1 MYRTLWFLVETAGS
15 LLAGVCLLRALAW
28 RARLSPHDPLHRFA
42 IAATDWLVKPLRKV
56 LPASRT
62 NDWASIVAAL
72 AVALVLA
79 VVWSLLF
86 SHGRAPMFGSILL
99 LAVFW
104 VLKWSI
110 YLVIGLVLIQA
121 LMSWVNPHAPLAPV
135 VDQLT
140 RPFLAP
146 LRRIVPLVGGVDL
159 SPLVLIVLAQ
169 VLLTLLETGFVSLV
183 AIP

>member
-1 MYRTLWFLVETAGS
+1 MFRALWLLIETFGS
-15 LLAGVCLLRALAW
+15 LLAMACILRALAW
-28 RARLSPHDPLHRFA
+28 RGQLSPRNPIMQFV
-42 IAATDWLVKPLRKV
+42 IAATDWIVKPFRKV
-56 LPASRT
+56 VPSSRT
-62 NDWASIVAAL
+62 NDWASIAAAL
-72 AVALVLA
+72 VVALLLA
-79 VVWSLLF
+79 IVWSLLF
-86 SHGRAPMFGSILL
+86 SQGRAPVFGGVLL

-110 YLVIGLVLIQA
+110 YLVIGLVLVQA

-146 LRRIVPLVGGVDL
+146 LRRVVPLVGGVDL
-159 SPLVLIVLAQ
+159 SPLVLIVVAQ
-169 VLLTLLETGFVSLV
+169 VLLILLESAFVSLV

>member
-1 MYRTLWFLVETAGS
+1 MVVNCRAPLPSAEATQMSMLPRRFEANASFVPSGLNRGEAWKSWPETS
-15 LLAGVCLLRALAW
+15 
-28 RARLSPHDPLHRFA
+28 
-42 IAATDWLVKPLRKV
+42 V

-121 LMSWVNPHAPLAPV
+121 LMSWVNPHAPMADVFNAISRPL
-135 VDQLT
+135 L
-140 RPFLAP
+140 RPF
-146 LRRIVPLVGGVDL
+146 RRCIPDIGGVDL
-159 SPLVLIVLAQ
+159 SPLAFVLLLQMGMMVLDRLHWAVLA
-169 VLLTLLETGFVSLV
+169 G
-183 AIP
+183 

>member
-1 MYRTLWFLVETAGS
+1 MSRALWLLIETVGS
-15 LLAGVCLLRALAW
+15 LLATVCILRALAW
-28 RARLSPHDPLHRFA
+28 RGQLSARNPIMQFV
-42 IAATDWLVKPLRKV
+42 IAVTDWLVKPLRKV

-86 SHGRAPMFGSILL
+86 SHGRAPLFGGILL